1 MNTAI
6 IIVTA
11 LLLAP
16 LLIPWNKYLL
26 IYSLVTWFL
35 LWGVFFMLSF
45 KESSLSVQGTINNN
59 IVNASAIVGL
69 VIVVFS
75 ISMALR
81 TIIHFVIVNK
91 CIKNHE
97 NDVQNT

>member
-1 MNTAI
+1 MNTAT
-6 IIVTA
+6 IIVTV

-45 KESSLSVQGTINNN
+45 KESSLSAQGTINNN
-59 IVNASAIVGL
+59 IVNASAIVAL

-81 TIIHFVIVNK
+81 TIIYFVIVNK
-91 CIKNHE
+91 YKKNHAHK
-97 NDVQNT
+97 VQNT